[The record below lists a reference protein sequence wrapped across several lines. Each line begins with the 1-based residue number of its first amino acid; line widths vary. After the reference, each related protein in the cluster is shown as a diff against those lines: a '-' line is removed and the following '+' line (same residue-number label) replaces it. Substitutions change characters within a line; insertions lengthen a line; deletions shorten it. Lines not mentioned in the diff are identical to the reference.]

1 MQTGKRI
8 RLACLLTLALLLPA
22 QAYALGVGKLTVNSA
37 LDEPLNA
44 SIELSS
50 ATVTELKTLQARL
63 AVRGVFQ
70 QAGIEYTDS
79 LAQIEFTIDQNP
91 AGTSYIRL
99 TTEQP
104 FRDPFMH
111 FVLEVTWGGGQMYR
125 EYTALLD
132 PPSFAPGPT
141 AQISAP
147 VIDKRPAPQPKAVS
161 STSPDAPPPI
171 RAPETTATKPL
182 PTPTESAPSKLGPS
196 TSGPGDIVPVA
207 VGDDVY
213 SVQRGDVLWT
223 ISERFQEGTANSV
236 QQVMMA
242 IFHANPQAFIKNN
255 INYLKAGQTLRIP
268 SEDTVAQR
276 SNAEARSEMSAQMQQ
291 WEDYKSGAAAAAS
304 TVEVPD
310 DAPEEAPDQAEEAVR
325 PEPEAAAVAETGAED
340 DQEAT
345 LKIVRSRYEESTQMA
360 VEDDTVVAAGSQAET
375 ATADAGDVEQTDIQ
389 ESLATAQLEKQELE
403 DRVAMLEAQI
413 EKANKLINMQNED
426 LARLQDSTAQQ
437 GEPVQAVEPVTADVS
452 AEPAPAAVEEAEVVE
467 EVAVVAEQ
475 EPAPAP
481 VAEVQAKPEPKPE
494 RVAKKAPARSKAEP
508 EQGIFGSIIEAFTSS
523 MTGIIGGILLIVL
536 AIVGLIV
543 MMRRRR
549 SISEFEDS
557 IISGTA
563 VLDISTAESAQP
575 TETQSET
582 SFLSDFVPGMAN
594 MQADE
599 VDPLAE
605 AEVYMAYGRDEQASD
620 VLRKAIDANP
630 ERLELKVKLLEIYKT
645 RNDVT
650 SFDTLAEELYSAGA
664 ATPVET
670 WNQVAEMGRE
680 LNPANPLYAEGGAP
694 SAEAATEGLYDK
706 QDRQDRN
713 LEDLLG
719 TEGEQHTEEI
729 DVTEEV
735 DITEE
740 VPEPD
745 EDVLDMEL
753 ADIEDAAEK
762 PSKPDTLDFSMDG
775 IDLDLGA
782 GDEAAP
788 AEEAS
793 HDDTLEFADLEDLT
807 LEDVEPADSSEA
819 PVEEWDECTTKLDLA
834 RAYIE
839 MDDNDSAVSILNE
852 VTVEGNDSQ
861 KQEAKEL
868 LSQINA

>member
-22 QAYALGVGKLTVNSA
+22 QAYALGVGKLIVNSA

-50 ATVTELKTLQARL
+50 ATVTELKTLNARL

-79 LAQIEFTIDQNP
+79 LAQINFAIDQNP
-91 AGTSYIRL
+91 AGKSYIRL

-132 PPSFAPGPT
+132 PPSFTPAPT

-147 VIDKRPAPQPKAVS
+147 VVDRRPVRQPTAVS
-161 STSPDAPPPI
+161 STVPDAPPPI
-171 RAPETTATKPL
+171 AAPETASAKPL
-182 PTPTESAPSKLGPS
+182 PTPTESATSKLGPS
-196 TSGPGDIVPVA
+196 TSGSGDIVPVET
-207 VGDDVY
+207 GEQVY
-213 SVQRGDVLWT
+213 GPVRSGDVLWS
-223 ISERFQEGTANSV
+223 ISERYQGNSGNSV

-242 IFHANPQAFIKNN
+242 IFHANPQAFQNNN

-268 SEDTVAQR
+268 SGDVVAQR
-276 SNAEARSEMSAQMQQ
+276 SKAEARSEMRAQMQQ
-291 WEDYKSGAAAAAS
+291 WEDYKSGAAATAS
-304 TVEVPD
+304 TVEAPD
-310 DAPEEAPDQAEEAVR
+310 DIPQDTADQSVEAVR
-325 PEPEAAAVAETGAED
+325 PEPDAAVTDTSAED

-345 LKIVRSRYEESTQMA
+345 LKIVRSRYEESAQTTTEEA
-360 VEDDTVVAAGSQAET
+360 VAVAGSQTEAEI
-375 ATADAGDVEQTDIQ
+375 AEIGDAEQVDMQ
-389 ESLATAQLEKQELE
+389 ESLATARMEKQELE
-403 DRVAMLEAQI
+403 DRVALLEAQI

-426 LARLQDSTAQQ
+426 LARLQTNVDQDS
-437 GEPVQAVEPVTADVS
+437 EPAQAVEPVAVDVS
-452 AEPAPAAVEEAEVVE
+452 AEPAAVVVEEVEAIE
-467 EVAVVAEQ
+467 EVAVVAEP
-475 EPAPAP
+475 EPAPVIEP
-481 VAEVQAKPEPKPE
+481 VAKSAPKKE
-494 RVAKKAPARSKAEP
+494 RVARKAPPRSKSEP
-508 EQGIFGSIIEAFTSS
+508 EQGFFGSIIEAFTGS

-536 AIVGLIV
+536 AIVGLFV

-575 TETQSET
+575 TETASET

-594 MQADE
+594 AQADE

-605 AEVYMAYGRDEQASD
+605 AEVYMAYGRDEQAED
-620 VLRKAIDANP
+620 VLKKAVEANP
-630 ERLELKVKLLEIYKT
+630 DRHELKVKLLEIYKT

-650 SFDTLAEELYSAGA
+650 SFETLAEELYSAGD
-664 ATPVET
+664 ATSVDV
-670 WNQVAEMGRE
+670 WNQVSEMGRE
-680 LNPANPLYAEGGAP
+680 LNPVNPLYAEGGKP
-694 SAEAATEGLYDK
+694 SADAAVEGIYDK
-706 QDRQDRN
+706 KERQDKN

-719 TEGEQHTEEI
+719 TQDDEHTEEI
-729 DVTEEV
+729 DVTEDV
-735 DITEE
+735 TEE

-745 EDVLDMEL
+745 EDVLDMDMGEFEP
-753 ADIEDAAEK
+753 DDATSA
-762 PSKPDTLDFSMDG
+762 SDDSGIDFNMDG
-775 IDLDLGA
+775 IDLDLGT
-782 GDEAAP
+782 GDEATGN
-788 AEEAS
+788 EEGS
-793 HDDTLEFADLEDLT
+793 HDDTLEFADLDDLT
-807 LEDVEPADSSEA
+807 LADVSPDAANET

-839 MDDNDSAVSILNE
+839 MDDAESATSILNE
-852 VTVEGNDSQ
+852 VTVEGTDEQ
-861 KQEAKEL
+861 KKEAREL